1 MYKKRKMMVLLA
13 IASIAAI
20 FISGCTPPTT
30 TEPTQTTSA
39 GQTTSTT
46 STTSSTTSGQTTATT
61 TTEAT
66 TPTTVAEP
74 MLSSELDYVVE
85 FSYLAPIWGPA
96 TTEQD
101 SPFSKLLFEKAN
113 VKIDAVYVP
122 FTEYDTVF
130 PTRVMAGNI
139 PDVFWNNG
147 RENALV
153 NDLLNQGA
161 LLDLDP
167 LLEKYTDFKAFFPD
181 FILENCRF
189 SDGKV
194 YALPT
199 QVIPVFV
206 PFPIIVRND
215 LFTKYNQ
222 AIPTTVDE
230 LVASIKIIQQGEP
243 GMFGLTTDYYD
254 PWAFQ
259 NLGVAFGYGF
269 SNWVADPN
277 DSNPD
282 NPAKIVPPFM
292 GSGFVDF
299 FRFMNG
305 LRNDGVLDP
314 DMGIVKNAGGHDK
327 FITGKCVAEI
337 GGATNFDTA
346 GIIRSL
352 KNIDPTWDALLIPP
366 ITGPAQKT
374 GSTVLSNVLKVVSLS
389 AKAAD
394 KADDIF
400 KYFNWQVTDE
410 GYEMMTY
417 GIKGKTY
424 NKLDMGPGNE
434 KNPLQYVSI
443 PDDQREAGYL
453 ADNVKLWYM
462 FSSYELSIATNW
474 KVDYINTLRMTRT
487 LALPDSYAMGI
498 VDMRKQMF
506 HEAAINAIPD
516 YRKGTISES
525 FTTQYST
532 LVDQFIT
539 PMRDKLL
546 ISETFDIEV
555 YNQAVQD
562 FLNNG
567 GQKIIDD
574 INEKLADKSRPDVPP
589 FLEIPFDDYASI
601 TDKDINPQDYY
612 PMK

>member
-1 MYKKRKMMVLLA
+1 MYRNRIVIMLLA
-13 IASIAAI
+13 LVAAAAMLVTA
-20 FISGCTPPTT
+20 CTPAPTAT
-30 TEPTQTTSA
+30 PTQ
-39 GQTTSTT
+39 G
-46 STTSSTTSGQTTATT
+46 G
-61 TTEAT
+61 ET
-66 TPTTVAEP
+66 TPTVAPTQGEEP
-74 MLSSELDYVVE
+74 MLSPDLDHVVE

-96 TTEQD
+96 TTEAD
-101 SPFSKLLFEKAN
+101 SPFAAALFETAN
-113 VKIDAVYVP
+113 VDIDAVFVP

-147 RENALV
+147 RENSLV
-153 NDLLNQGA
+153 NDLKTQGA
-161 LLDLDP
+161 LLELDG
-167 LLEKYTDFKAFFPD
+167 LLDKFADFKGYFPD

-189 SDGKV
+189 ADGKI

-199 QVIPVFV
+199 QIIPVFV
-206 PFPIIVRND
+206 PFPIIIRND
-215 LFTKYNQ
+215 LFEKYDQ
-222 AIPTTVDE
+222 DIPTTVDQ
-230 LVASIKIIQQGEP
+230 LVASIKVIQQNEP

-269 SNWVADPN
+269 SNWVADPA
-277 DSNPD
+277 DPNPD

-292 GSGFVDF
+292 GKGFVDF
-299 FRFMNG
+299 FQFMNG

-374 GSTVLSNVLKVVSLS
+374 GCTVLSNVLKVVSLS
-389 AKAAD
+389 ANAAEKAN
-394 KADDIF
+394 DIF
-400 KYFNWQVTDE
+400 AYFNWQTTDE
-410 GYEMMTY
+410 GYEMMNY
-417 GIKGKTY
+417 GVKGKTY
-424 NKLDMGPGNE
+424 NKLDMGAGNE
-434 KNPLQYVSI
+434 KNPLRYVVI
-443 PDDQREAGYL
+443 ADDQREAGWL
-453 ADNVKLWYM
+453 ADNVKLWNM
-462 FSSYELSIATNW
+462 FPSYELGIAVNW
-474 KVDYINTLRMTRT
+474 KMDYIGTLRMTRQ
-487 LALPDSYAMGI
+487 LALPDSYAMSI

-506 HEAAINAIPD
+506 REAAANAIPD

-525 FTTQYST
+525 FTTKYSG

-539 PMRDKLL
+539 PMRDQLL
-546 ISETFDIEV
+546 IAETFDIAV

-567 GQKIIDD
+567 GQDVIDE
-574 INEKLADKSRPDVPP
+574 INAALADKSRPPVPD
-589 FLEIPFDDYASI
+589 FLEIDFDDYGSI
-601 TDKDINPQDYY
+601 SDKDINPQDYF
-612 PMK
+612 PFE